1 MFFSLSQLWGRLRLF
16 LTRFRLTLLGGIMSK
31 RKRDI
36 SRRQF
41 LEGTGAVLAVA
52 TAGPALKGQ
61 LSAASPPVTE
71 SASSRVP
78 STAIR
83 LVVNGTE
90 HRLDVEDRWTLAEL
104 LRDHLGLT
112 GTKIGCDRGECG
124 ACTVLLDG
132 RPVYSCSN
140 LAVWTDGREVQ
151 TVEGLAHGENL
162 DPLQQAFV
170 EHDGPQCGF
179 CTSGQ
184 LMSAKGLLSRNS
196 SPTPHEV
203 RAAMTGNICRC
214 SNYNR
219 YVDAVLAAAASRSA
233 STSKR
238 GSGRSTGS
246 DKPSAEVSA
255 AKNRRGAAISTASSR
270 GAR

>member
-1 MFFSLSQLWGRLRLF
+1 
-16 LTRFRLTLLGGIMSK
+16 MSK

-41 LEGTGAVLAVA
+41 LEGTGVVLAVA

-61 LSAASPPVTE
+61 LSTASPPETD
-71 SASSRVP
+71 SAVSGVP
-78 STAIR
+78 TTTVR

-90 HRLDVEDRWTLAEL
+90 HRVDVEDRWTLAEL

-132 RPVYSCSN
+132 KPVYSCSN
-140 LAVWTDGREVQ
+140 LAVWADGRKVQ
-151 TVEGLAHGENL
+151 TVEGLAQGEHL

-170 EHDGPQCGF
+170 EHDGPLCGF

-184 LMSAKGLLSRNS
+184 LMSAKGLLSRNPH
-196 SPTPHEV
+196 PTAHEV

-219 YVDAVLAAAASRSA
+219 YVEAVMAAAATESA
-233 STSKR
+233 STAKR
-238 GSGRSTGS
+238 GSSR
-246 DKPSAEVSA
+246 
-255 AKNRRGAAISTASSR
+255 STASAEPGAG